1 MTIDPLLLALVG
13 VLIVVTAI
21 LWLRLEAFL
30 ALIAA
35 ALCVGLLTPPEA
47 IERAALARNVP
58 ADEASSLARQPAG
71 ERVARAFGSTAA
83 STGILIG
90 LAAVIGRALLDSG
103 GADRIVRSL
112 MALVGHARA
121 PLAFS
126 ASGFL
131 LAIPVFFDT
140 VFYLMI
146 PIGKALALRTRER
159 YGLYVMTIAG
169 GATIAHSL
177 VPPTPGPLFV
187 ASALDVDVGQM
198 MVVGMA
204 LGLVAT
210 VAGGSYA
217 YLVDRHW
224 PVPLRDSSEMPL
236 DSLKT
241 LANRDIAELP
251 SLWASLLPIALPIVL
266 IGGTTLVDGETG
278 GPLGGLL
285 ERVLREVG
293 DKHVALALAT
303 VIALILLARHGKG
316 RAESART
323 LQTALAGA
331 GSIVLVTS
339 AGGAFGGILQQTGV
353 GEALRSLTA
362 TAEIGILPF
371 AFLLTALLRTA
382 QGSATVAQ
390 ISAVG
395 IVGALASPGALGF
408 HPVYLAAAIGFG
420 SKPFSWMNDSGFWV
434 VSRMSGMTTTETLR
448 NFSGQLAVMGVAGL
462 IATMIAAALFP
473 ALS

>member
-1 MTIDPLLLALVG
+1 VTTEPLLLALLG
-13 VLIVVTAI
+13 VLTVVTAI
-21 LWLRLEAFL
+21 LWLRIEAFL

-35 ALCVGLLTPPEA
+35 ALLVGLLTPPDA
-47 IERAALARNVP
+47 IERAALSRNLP
-58 ADEASSLARQPAG
+58 ADEASRLAQQPAG
-71 ERVARAFGSTAA
+71 ERVARAFGSTAT

-198 MVVGMA
+198 MLVGMA

-217 YLVDRHW
+217 YLVDRRW
-224 PVPLRDSSEMPL
+224 PIPLRDSSDMPL
-236 DSLKT
+236 ASLRM
-241 LANRDIAELP
+241 LADRNIAELP
-251 SLWASLLPIALPIVL
+251 SLWASLLPIALPIAL
-266 IGGTTLVDGETG
+266 IGGTTLLDGETG
-278 GPLGGLL
+278 GLLGSILHQL
-285 ERVLREVG
+285 G
-293 DKHVALALAT
+293 DKHAALALAT

-316 RAESART
+316 RTESART
-323 LQTALAGA
+323 VQTALAGA

-353 GEALRSLTA
+353 GEALLSLTT
-362 TAEIGILPF
+362 TAQIGILPF

-395 IVGALASPGALGF
+395 IVGALAAPAALGF

-434 VSRMSGMTTTETLR
+434 VSRLSGMTTTETLR
-448 NFSGQLAVMGVAGL
+448 NFSGQLAVMGVIGL

-473 ALS
+473 GV